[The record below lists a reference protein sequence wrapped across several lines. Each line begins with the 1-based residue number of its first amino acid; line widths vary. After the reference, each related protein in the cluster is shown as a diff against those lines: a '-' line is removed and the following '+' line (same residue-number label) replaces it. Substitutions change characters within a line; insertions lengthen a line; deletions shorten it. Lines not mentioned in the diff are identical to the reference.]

1 MVTNPQRLINMAKK
15 RKPGIPEPSPR
26 FVKWSAVVA
35 AAMLIGI
42 VIYDYAIGAKDF
54 ASAEAAQAAT
64 TKDH

>member
-1 MVTNPQRLINMAKK
+1 MATK
-15 RKPGIPEPSPR
+15 RKPVIPEPSPR

-54 ASAEAAQAAT
+54 ASPQAAQAAT
-64 TKDH
+64 PE